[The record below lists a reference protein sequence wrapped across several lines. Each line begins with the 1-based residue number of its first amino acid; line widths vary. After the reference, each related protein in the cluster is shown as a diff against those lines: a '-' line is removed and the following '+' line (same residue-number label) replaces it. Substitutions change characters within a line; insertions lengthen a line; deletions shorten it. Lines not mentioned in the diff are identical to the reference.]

1 MRILLATDGSK
12 DARAA
17 TAFLKELSPAP
28 STTVRIVAVIT
39 VPDIALDAS
48 PAREFK
54 RAVRDEAQAFVEAAR
69 ATLAPRG
76 FTIESEVVVG
86 DPRQQIVTL
95 AEKWA
100 ADLIV
105 VGARGVGA
113 IKRFLLGSVSQAVA
127 HHAHCPVLVVKGQ
140 PRKLAN
146 VLVGMDGSEDSFRA
160 VRFLQLLCLP
170 RQTKVRLLGVVERLR
185 YPSTAPGM
193 LRGQLVKMLK
203 ELEAERRAEL
213 DKVLERAATHLED
226 RITRVTKTTPAGNP
240 ADEILAIADA
250 FDADLIVV
258 GARGMRGV
266 ARLLLGSVS
275 ERVLRHARCPVL
287 IVKET
292 SS

>member
-170 RQTKVRLLGVVERLR
+170 RQTKVRLLSVVERLR
-185 YPSTAPGM
+185 YPTTAPGM

>member
-146 VLVGMDGSEDSFRA
+146 VLVGMDGSDDSFRA

-170 RQTKVRLLGVVERLR
+170 RQTKVRLLSVVERLR
-185 YPSTAPGM
+185 YPTTAPGM

>member
-1 MRILLATDGSK
+1 
-12 DARAA
+12 
-17 TAFLKELSPAP
+17 
-28 STTVRIVAVIT
+28 
-39 VPDIALDAS
+39 
-48 PAREFK
+48 
-54 RAVRDEAQAFVEAAR
+54 
-69 ATLAPRG
+69 
-76 FTIESEVVVG
+76 
-86 DPRQQIVTL
+86 
-95 AEKWA
+95 
-100 ADLIV
+100 
-105 VGARGVGA
+105 
-113 IKRFLLGSVSQAVA
+113 
-127 HHAHCPVLVVKGQ
+127 
-140 PRKLAN
+140 
-146 VLVGMDGSEDSFRA
+146 
-160 VRFLQLLCLP
+160 
-170 RQTKVRLLGVVERLR
+170 
-185 YPSTAPGM
+185 M